1 MDAAQTLLAKSLIV
15 TLEEMVEFYYQLLA
29 VVGKEHDLLIAAD
42 RSGLE
47 ENNSHKEILMAK
59 VQLIDQV
66 RMKRAGELGSSL
78 GLTREVPRLLE
89 LAQQVSS
96 QEIAEQ
102 FQNLHR
108 ELNGL
113 IKKIS
118 DLNKENEV
126 YAQSAMKTLSGAL
139 DEIKGTLSGKKTYE
153 RKGHYK
159 LGPETTGNFVS
170 KEA

>member
-59 VQLIDQV
+59 IQLVDQV

-78 GLTREVPRLLE
+78 GLTRDVPRLLE
-89 LAQQVSS
+89 LAQVSS
-96 QEIAEQ
+96 QEVAEH

-113 IKKIS
+113 VKKIS